1 MVGQGGLQEEGAW
14 EGGLDKWQGGWGDG
28 ER

>member
-1 MVGQGGLQEEGAW
+1 MVGQGGLQEEGAL
-14 EGGLDKWQGGWGDG
+14 ERGLDKWQEGWGDG